1 METTGAVIVAAIG
14 PAVPIGMA
22 AVLDPVPS
30 PSLHPAKLAVT
41 TRADGGAV
49 GEVTIEAEVVR
60 YMPRLLQA
68 NAGQVVRNV
77 VKPREKQMKVEN
89 VNNSV
94 AMAATTKNV
103 AIVEISN
110 LRRCQ

>member
-1 METTGAVIVAAIG
+1 MVGAAGSAIVAAIGLGIG

-22 AVLDPVPS
+22 AGVDPVPS
-30 PSLHPAKLAVT
+30 PSLHPARRVDT

-49 GEVTIEAEVVR
+49 GEVTIEEEEAEVEVR
-60 YMPRLLQA
+60 
-68 NAGQVVRNV
+68 VVR
-77 VKPREKQMKVEN
+77 
-89 VNNSV
+89 NSV